1 MDTTEQILFTVKT
14 QVQEVLPQAKVFL
27 FGSRAN
33 NTENAESDWDILILT
48 PETTIAKETKLQLHN
63 KIFPLSVSIGAF
75 INITLVTQKDWRQN
89 PSYYSLKKTV
99 TLNSKVL

>member
-1 MDTTEQILFTVKT
+1 MHTTEQILFTVKT

-33 NTENAESDWDILILT
+33 NTENAESDRDILILT
-48 PETTIAKETKLQLHN
+48 PETTIAKEIKLQIHN

-75 INITLVTQKDWRQN
+75 INIMLVTQKDWQQN

>member
-1 MDTTEQILFTVKT
+1 M
-14 QVQEVLPQAKVFL
+14 QEVLPQAKVFL

-33 NTENAESDWDILILT
+33 NTENAESDRDILILT
-48 PETTIAKETKLQLHN
+48 PETTIAKEIKLQIHN

-75 INITLVTQKDWRQN
+75 INIMLVTQKDWQQN